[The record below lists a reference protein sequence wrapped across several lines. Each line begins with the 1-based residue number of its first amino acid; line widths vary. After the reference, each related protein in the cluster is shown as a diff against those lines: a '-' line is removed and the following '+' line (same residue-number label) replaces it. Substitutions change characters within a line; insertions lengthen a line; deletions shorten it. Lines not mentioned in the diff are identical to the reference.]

1 MAILVNSLKQRR
13 ECGIGDDTAV
23 VGSLEKGEIGIVE
36 RNAMNTHESPD
47 FARVENGAPAG
58 RLIAQFWQPIAVS
71 KDLVVGR
78 PQRVRFLGAYYTLY
92 RGEDGAAR
100 TTQDRCPHRG
110 TSLAY
115 GTVEGNSIRCRYHG
129 WKFGPNGQGEEFP
142 AETATYARSIC
153 LKTYPTEEYLGLIF
167 CFVGEG
173 APPAFPRFPELE
185 DDSRGELMVQ
195 VATLPYNFF
204 QRVENDH
211 DEAHVFFTHKKLFAN
226 FGLTQIPKVS
236 AQETDYGMLV
246 VSTRPDGKQ
255 RVGYGFMPNILLREV
270 PIPQDESKMSML
282 LAWRVPIDD
291 VTTFSVMV
299 TRIGNYSSA
308 VRAREGAMEDPMAI
322 AARVMRCE
330 LTLDEVD
337 QNHPMLPV
345 IQDTVS
351 LAGQGVIAD
360 RSMEHLGQSDKAVAI
375 LRRIWAREMRV
386 IQDGQPLKIWNRP
399 SDFHFGKEIE
409 GAELQPAGAHADSAG
424 A

>member
-1 MAILVNSLKQRR
+1 
-13 ECGIGDDTAV
+13 V
-23 VGSLEKGEIGIVE
+23 VTTRPLLDRWNGEEIDIVE
-36 RNAMNTHESPD
+36 LNAMNTHESPD

-58 RLIAQFWQPIAVS
+58 RLIAQFWQPVALS
-71 KDLVVGR
+71 RDLVAGR
-78 PQRVRFLGAYYTLY
+78 PQRVKFLGAYYTLY

-129 WKFGPNGQGEEFP
+129 WKFGPDGQGEEFP
-142 AETATYARSIC
+142 AETATYARSVC

-173 APPAFPRFPELE
+173 AAPAFPRFPELE

-337 QNHPMLPV
+337 QDHPMLPV

-360 RSMEHLGQSDKAVAI
+360 RSREHLGQSDKAVAI
-375 LRRIWAREMRV
+375 LRRMWAREMRV
-386 IQDGQPLKIWNRP
+386 IQDGQPLKIWTRP
-399 SDFHFGKEIE
+399 SDFRFGKEIA
-409 GAELQPAGAHADSAG
+409 GAELQPADAQADSADV
-424 A
+424 

>member
-1 MAILVNSLKQRR
+1 
-13 ECGIGDDTAV
+13 V
-23 VGSLEKGEIGIVE
+23 VTTRPLLDRWNGEEIDIVE
-36 RNAMNTHESPD
+36 LNAMNTHESPD

-58 RLIAQFWQPIAVS
+58 RLIAQFWQPIALS
-71 KDLVVGR
+71 RDLVAGR
-78 PQRVRFLGAYYTLY
+78 PQRVKFLGAYYTLY

-129 WKFGPNGQGEEFP
+129 WKFGPDGQGEEFP
-142 AETATYARSIC
+142 AETATYARSVC

-173 APPAFPRFPELE
+173 AAPAFPRFPELE

-337 QNHPMLPV
+337 QDHPMLPV

-360 RSMEHLGQSDKAVAI
+360 RSREHLGQSDKAVAI
-375 LRRIWAREMRV
+375 LRRMWAREMRV
-386 IQDGQPLKIWNRP
+386 IQDGQPLKIWTRP
-399 SDFHFGKEIE
+399 SDFRFGKEIA
-409 GAELQPAGAHADSAG
+409 GAELQPADAQADSAG
-424 A
+424 V

>member
-1 MAILVNSLKQRR
+1 
-13 ECGIGDDTAV
+13 V
-23 VGSLEKGEIGIVE
+23 VTTRPLLDRWNGEEIDIVE
-36 RNAMNTHESPD
+36 LNAMNTHESPD

-58 RLIAQFWQPIAVS
+58 RLIAQFWQPVALS
-71 KDLVVGR
+71 RDLVVGR
-78 PQRVRFLGAYYTLY
+78 PQRVKFLGAYYTLY

-142 AETATYARSIC
+142 AETATYARSVC

-173 APPAFPRFPELE
+173 AAPAFSRFPELE

-337 QNHPMLPV
+337 QDHPMLPV

-360 RSMEHLGQSDKAVAI
+360 RSKEHLGQSDKAVAI
-375 LRRIWAREMRV
+375 LRRMWAREMRV
-386 IQDGQPLKIWNRP
+386 MQDGQPLKIWTRP
-399 SDFHFGKEIE
+399 SDFHFGKEIA
-409 GAELQPAGAHADSAG
+409 GAELQPADAQEDSAG